1 MNPLN
6 LVGQMNTALVTG
18 AANGLGKTYAIEL
31 AKLGYDTLLL
41 DLPQTGLASLCNKIA
56 NKFGTQSVFYQID
69 LTQTK
74 QIIEVCQ
81 EINEQYEVLILINN
95 AGIGGTRRFD
105 DVNSDYLNTMMQLN
119 MKALTLLTNY
129 SYPIFKNKQRH
140 LC

>member
-1 MNPLN
+1 
-6 LVGQMNTALVTG
+6 MNTALVTG